1 MFNNIK
7 NFNHLRVV
15 FLGNPEIGQKVFK
28 NLVNKKK
35 IKILAFITY
44 SVSEELEIL
53 SKKMKFKLIKVPKYN
68 LKKHFNKVKILK
80 PDLIFEYGWSEIL
93 DVRFLNLCPIIGQH
107 PSLLPKRRGRAPI
120 TWAILDG
127 LKYTG
132 VTIFYLDQK
141 VDNGNIIYQK
151 KILISK
157 NETSNTLLDKINSAL
172 SKLTIRYIDNFPNNP
187 AKTQDHKKASYTNK
201 RTVLDSEIKLS
212 YKFSV
217 LDKYFRALVPPYYP
231 APFIKTRFGDVIR
244 IDKVTLIKK
253 NDFYK
258 KK

>member
-1 MFNNIK
+1 MFKK
-7 NFNHLRVV
+7 NKKFTDLRIV
-15 FLGNPEIGQKVFK
+15 FLGNPEIGIKVYQG
-28 NLVNKKK
+28 LIKK
-35 IKILAFITY
+35 IRIKIIAFITY
-44 SVSEELEIL
+44 EISKELKIL
-53 SKKMKFKLIKVPKYN
+53 SKQMRFKLIKVPKYN
-68 LKKHFNKVKILK
+68 LKKYFSTVKFLR

-93 DVRFLNLCPIIGQH
+93 DQRFLALCPIIGQH

-151 KILISK
+151 RILISK
-157 NETSNTLLDKINSAL
+157 NETSNTLLNKINTTL
-172 SKLTIRYIDNFPNNP
+172 VQLTIKYIKKFPYNP
-187 AKTQDHKKASYTNK
+187 IKQQDHKKASYTKK
-201 RTVLDSEIKLS
+201 RTMLDSEIKLS
-212 YKFSV
+212 YTFST

-231 APFIKTRFGDVIR
+231 VPFIKTKFGDI
-244 IDKVTLIKK
+244 IKLEKVKLIKK
-253 NDFYK
+253 NDFFK